1 MKNDDNLLTISIK
14 SDSDDEDKT
23 LDNESSTNS
32 DPPIDA
38 TVPVII
44 NINSESTDEEE
55 DAALSKN
62 DVEEQWCSPMQDEQ
76 MSKAQTVY
84 IYKKR
89 EILQEAV
96 DKKDPIAGIII
107 KGINQSAE
115 LYSIFK
121 RPGKKFGWTRIC
133 FDDRGGIQWCGLWY
147 APFTL
152 KTAMTR
158 PPKNLERIQNIA
170 KMSAMAIPLRFALGK
185 NHPDANKYCVIT
197 NWWRERNR
205 QGIYGHPTLDFDRY
219 EDRKQQPASNTNT
232 I

>member
-1 MKNDDNLLTISIK
+1 LTISIK
-14 SDSDDEDKT
+14 SDSDDEDNT

-38 TVPVII
+38 MVPMTI

-62 DVEEQWCSPMQDEQ
+62 DVEEQWCSPMEDEQ

-96 DKKDPIAGIII
+96 DNKDPIAGIII

-115 LYSIFK
+115 LYALFK
-121 RPGKKFGWTRIC
+121 HPGKKFRWTRIC
-133 FDDRGGIQWCGLWY
+133 FNDCSRIQWCGLWY
-147 APFTL
+147 TPFTL
-152 KTAMTR
+152 KTVMTW
-158 PPKNLERIQNIA
+158 PPKNLE
-170 KMSAMAIPLRFALGK
+170 
-185 NHPDANKYCVIT
+185 
-197 NWWRERNR
+197 
-205 QGIYGHPTLDFDRY
+205 
-219 EDRKQQPASNTNT
+219 
-232 I
+232 